1 MAQTIPTP
9 GSDAVVASQPL
20 PAGEFPGLVDALG
33 LTEQTTKLSEGFSG
47 LSSLKLSEPMTDS
60 EKALENPFLKLPKAN
75 PKDFVDTVRK
85 DWEIGQ
91 EGVNIDMATDDFATQ
106 VLTSG
111 QPGDYSQLQDRRKAL
126 AKSQYFNQADNLVSR
141 AVHGT
146 VQMLP
151 PMAQGQLSGIEKG
164 VERGMQMGLI
174 GSSGFVAGPEVGAPM
189 VTAFTGVG
197 VAGGNLEGSFN
208 YWTKQG
214 RGASFAELVDAGV
227 NQVTAA
233 NIAQFVGP
241 AYAAIEYAQVGKLVD
256 IVGGK
261 ELKNGLLRGA
271 MQQLAKIVPAGAKV
285 AAEKVAQVSARPLV
299 RGAVDVAG
307 DIVLQAGE
315 EAAQGV
321 VSQAGTEYGR
331 SQQQLIA
338 KGARDGAMEVLA
350 NLDLPEASK
359 QVLSRGFD
367 EFASSIGPMAVLTGG
382 AKGTNFLRK
391 ASWDGFVSLAKGDIQ
406 KAADQREAIA
416 KSGAPQTAQALAE
429 TLETEPSSVKPT
441 AATVTP
447 TAPVVAP
454 IDEPAL
460 DAELEAAGQAPAEVT
475 QPEAPKPT
483 VGLPGDEL
491 GARIFSNI
499 RARKPI
505 AKTDLDQVGGFSL
518 SSDWKLNEETGNFEY
533 QGPVYERKEAP
544 QVPVA
549 KAEAAPIAQ
558 PEVKAPKAQAV
569 APVEAVKPEPT
580 QKGAEAV
587 APALAPELDQPT
599 QTANKWIGEV
609 DQAKT
614 TKEKASLV
622 RMFKGKVNSL
632 SKNDQKAASIFNEK
646 LLQRKQGIAPKVEA
660 PKVEAPKVEAP
671 ALPRWEEVQKN
682 KDQIKFLKSVFKK
695 ANAKLTK
702 EQQVIPK
709 VGWKRKDFYSALER
723 MYGQLTQLEFKQP
736 EQIVPPAPKVG
747 EAQKP
752 TAINEAEQR
761 RKFKLANLLKVFGNK
776 DLDGDQTL
784 FRDIAMAQAR
794 KVASQIATQFQNL
807 TDPDGEIYNGLIS
820 AIATRLK
827 KSVDQKTPVF
837 FNEAGE
843 PIAINEESV
852 KKWLMKAADRAGRD
866 TARRQAA
873 QKEINIE
880 FGGKPA
886 EGVVTQPEA
895 AKEEAKP
902 EGMQVKEV
910 APEAKEE
917 PRGIRA
923 IREAA
928 QAIREQSSPEAKL
941 VLDWVVSQLVGED
954 SALGK
959 IKTYKELAAYLSK
972 VAKRT
977 ISDKRVGLTV
987 NDVVK
992 KLADNLSEIGIKVN
1006 VEALE
1011 MALSPEGQK
1020 AKERLAAEEAK
1031 AKAARDERTAKANL
1045 SDRARNLRSGYAVKE
1060 RLVDAIASATPE
1072 NRARIQNE
1080 VVALA
1085 EEDLLADDD
1094 INNRLDNI
1102 EKGLPN
1108 EKPAVGQPISRRGRR
1123 GVKQAKEGEVLGGT
1137 GEGVEGARGTT
1148 RPVATT
1154 EGQPQPG
1161 ARGAEP
1167 VGARPSRA
1175 GQQVGGKQQTT
1186 TGNVSVDVRL
1196 SENNRSPAVK
1206 TLVQTATSN
1215 GVPVVLQD
1223 SPESGSAV
1231 GVDTNQVEG
1240 QEVPI
1245 IRVNQNKLKEVR
1257 RTLGPKAFAEWAWR
1271 AVNQEIIHFRH
1282 LKLLERLAKE
1292 EGTDYKSYLKK
1303 EAKRIV
1309 QIIKRQRGLRKRIE
1323 AIYNNGEKMDD
1334 FNLAFE
1340 FTRMLVEEKMMGGI
1354 TESSYMDIAKVLNS
1368 VDAEGRG
1375 FIFRFMEL
1383 VRDLMYGLTGR
1394 TAAETKFLRATA
1406 DAIINE
1412 QRKVMRDL
1420 YNPTEKLP
1428 VQVNFYTPKEKV
1440 IVGSAA
1446 DLKASEEE
1454 IKQDSGLNRASMPFL
1469 REYARELGIKEP
1481 MGQRKMEVRDQKTG
1495 KIREQKVS
1503 FPVWKKPDY
1512 VKAIKEKLKELGKK
1526 PKELGAAMPMRFK
1539 TEYAFR
1545 QIDRS
1550 FGSKKGIF
1558 KGLTVDNNNTLPWEN
1573 LKAKIIKGTSKAE
1586 ANWVLPSIEALVRNG
1601 RVDVDMAVEA
1611 LQALA
1616 KNKVTVKA
1624 LEEPTQQDIDRKP
1637 LEVKAVNRLRENLSQ
1652 ISHDSESQFTRPIGA
1667 MESAKRL
1674 ISLDSYDTFSK
1685 DGTIKFVFYASDKP
1699 RLEERY
1705 RFELRNM
1712 DEGKVEELKSKLA
1725 DAYASFAKALY
1736 VADSKDYTLNFGR
1749 SQVEA
1754 IDRAFY
1760 IANNLKDGDEQQKAF
1775 AQIGMYVTGGLNFSE
1790 IDQDPRASA
1799 RYKFVNPK
1807 PFAEMKD
1814 VREIL
1819 VKTPIGEVAGQKS
1832 HFEDKDVVGFG
1843 RMYTTQQGDKTVT
1856 FLFEAQTDA
1865 STSPTGELADEN
1877 HPMTVMDFT
1886 PVFEAELEDLKNA
1899 LQEIVGEKRPI
1910 YVDELGNLAYPTLDL
1925 VPSKYT
1931 IARNKEGNLYEVN
1944 GDLGFSLIEKS
1955 RTDRNLANKVRPNL
1969 KDSQTASLIEWDR
1982 VLTEA
1987 APLVSAYESLVL
1999 KNAIADAVARNHDSI
2014 AITDDETAAMTE
2026 GHSKVNDG
2034 MRAHYSARNGSL
2046 HNLAKKLTGDNG
2058 TPFNDGAS
2066 TYGLEFEEANKI
2078 DDNML
2083 RITRIAQLYRYP
2095 KKEVTG
2101 VAYSLDKVKALGE
2114 DSDIY
2119 NILGAALPTDRPY
2132 WLKEDGEV
2140 LDVEEN
2146 ALIDMNSIGSH
2157 SEAAV
2162 QFLQENDPENSF
2174 LMEWSLLDPLQKK
2187 DRQQLPVQEMF
2198 NRGWL
2203 RVIGDGFNLFFEGT
2217 PNKTQLDKLFEAAI
2231 EDEVKLIQD
2240 LTGLSGKP
2248 KSKLLYEPPLEDE
2261 LNAAM
2266 PRRGFSSSEPR
2277 FSQSWKAL
2285 PDSVAGL
2292 TEVYKMK
2299 RGTNDVRLYRD
2310 DAGNTFVI
2318 KRGQSREQFENELA
2332 ADNVYRILNYPVPPS
2347 RLITDEN
2354 GETAKI
2360 ANYIAGPI
2368 LADFQE
2374 NMAEADPEAVKTVF
2388 EELGDGLLIDAF
2400 LFNYDVLGEG
2410 LDNIVVAHEEVTEED
2425 GLAFPEPLIKYTPY
2439 RIDNGGTL
2447 DTRAMGLK
2455 RDEPF
2460 FYDSFSRLAEKYP
2473 QFNLTAT
2480 DLVAQLSD
2488 IVLNSDAI
2496 LNAIPARLR
2505 PMMAQRIQWMADQL
2519 SAVDTIPSAIGYS
2532 DEEVTAHFAK
2542 LAKEMDS
2549 IKVVRNAQGELI
2561 NEKTGV
2567 PSRIYL
2573 IDSNGKTTGFI
2584 PKSEFR
2590 YKLERTKAFKMW
2602 FGDWENAPEGAGT
2615 SKILDE
2621 AGEPMMMYH
2630 GTNWTTRES
2639 MYMFKDDIDKETQGL
2654 NLYRRRFSQ
2663 GNLFRGTW
2671 TSSSRKFSED
2681 WSNETSAGEYAQQV
2695 VIPVYVKST
2704 NPFDPRNPEH
2714 ASRLVNYLENRYSV
2728 DAGINA
2734 FIPTRDMRVAME
2746 FGFYDWSYFET
2757 TAPEFP
2763 AMGSAFEQ
2771 KDEAARRK
2779 EFFAKHPYPILEA
2792 IINLGFDGLWV
2803 REKGLGFPGSIESRP
2818 KNLVQELEIIRRSD
2832 DKSTEKQTIENLK
2845 EDVRE
2850 YNNNSTWNHLSFRSD
2865 GIKSSA
2871 NTGKF
2876 KADKR
2881 KTFKPAQEA
2890 QRFVNYVTRNRKTL
2904 WNEFQKGGKTYASYD
2919 SRENLV
2925 SYAYSDTRTLAKAG
2939 IERTEMRN
2947 GVVFFSARSV
2957 EGVRSPDRKPTDI
2970 LGAAMPRQFGVRIKD
2985 KMQADAYE
2993 KLKNLT
2999 YEPIPDSMVQEEAEA
3014 YLEKHGIRGAMDA
3027 TISKSSPLEHGSRE
3041 LLAQIIILKLNDQYK
3056 KTKDARVLEELI
3068 DYTDTFL
3075 AITSEAGRALRQLSF
3090 WSKLSPEGML
3100 MLYKKKLD
3108 ESNRETRDRFN
3119 EFFAKVKREL
3129 STLPAGALDQA
3140 LKSMEGLLGKADK
3153 AAEESRKKLATSNT
3167 MTFWENFSKQIGDS
3181 LVQKSQ
3187 EQLSI
3192 AEEELARTAGGE
3204 ATPEGELARNKVNNA
3219 KTINQAAQEM
3229 SRNIKQM
3236 FLALAREQGK
3246 NIRDPRVLT
3255 DEEFANKTDEEIAKI
3270 QQAER
3275 DSKQAK
3281 KFTDMLAR
3289 WPKALQAWKTATDAI
3304 RAQTS
3309 VNPELATMFQSF
3321 LDLTLETPFT
3331 MPQLKRFLSLRG
3343 VKLEQLIR
3351 EHYQEGKLANNAY
3364 SLAKEMVEEAG
3375 LGAWEEEIG
3384 VDVKEGDQSFEY
3396 EKREEGMAKDEPS
3409 KRAPT
3414 KSMSERLTQALALQ
3428 IEKYAEAE
3436 TAKKLNRL
3444 IGSYADKRLEPS
3456 LKRFMKRIVQY
3467 QALGLFNNAYAWNE
3481 FQKQEGLDKVKP
3493 EVVNQILDIM
3503 GKTGKLVGF
3512 RKEEAYADALSLIA
3526 YHTNTNLF
3534 NFTKSWWYLSIL
3546 SGFTTQVANVAGNA
3560 YNTMLL
3566 TIPTIG
3572 KHLIAGTTNPARS
3585 KAIVKQMFR
3594 AMSLSLQDFGY
3605 LLTTGRVG
3613 TRKSDNP
3620 FFSQASTDYF
3630 EVIAK
3635 NTPYRAAKISATTA
3649 AMVRRVMT
3657 AVDMMFY
3664 NFNKEVYLFE
3674 AAYNTAKES
3683 GLSGA
3688 EATAKALDMTF
3699 RSSPA
3704 LQSARELAEKEGYVI
3719 DAEGTVERTKQKIEQ
3734 SIRVQEIIDERVAG
3748 NVDSSRIATAG
3759 QVYGEEL
3766 TYNEE
3771 PKGFLG
3777 ALHRSISS
3785 LTVKYGLVSV
3795 PIPFTKIV
3803 ANVWNQGLDAFGLGI
3818 FRSGKLAHGKLAKA
3832 FPFLKVLERL
3842 EMKGLKGSADEVQA
3856 QKDMMFARGFNAFI
3870 AVGIITLLDK
3880 VLCGQYETYGFE
3892 LCINGPGPKEPAQK
3906 ELLKNRLK
3914 WKPNSL
3920 FLRAPG
3926 MNGVYLSYMLSPIAI
3941 PLAGFGLLKDNEIYN
3956 YYAKK
3961 SPKDAS
3967 LALAHRLLT
3976 VPMEMNFLSGLGDL
3990 FEILSPS
3997 NPETALAKAK
4007 SFLSRMGSAMVVPN
4021 FFRDVDQLLGSTFIP
4036 SQISEKIRFGGAR
4049 TAREGI
4055 VQAAFIANT
4064 PVIRQMYGT
4073 AELDILGQPV
4083 EMTSRVASA
4092 ASKDSLVDVLI
4103 QKNALPTAPKKDKL
4117 LGLVPMSDEQYAR
4130 YREERA
4136 KQLGADLNTPE
4147 MIDAL
4152 SKMEPGLAQLYVQRY
4167 TQKASQLAKAKILRE
4182 DSEILK
4188 EAREAKGKQF
4198 R

>member
-1 MAQTIPTP
+1 
-9 GSDAVVASQPL
+9 
-20 PAGEFPGLVDALG
+20 
-33 LTEQTTKLSEGFSG
+33 
-47 LSSLKLSEPMTDS
+47 
-60 EKALENPFLKLPKAN
+60 
-75 PKDFVDTVRK
+75 
-85 DWEIGQ
+85 
-91 EGVNIDMATDDFATQ
+91 
-106 VLTSG
+106 
-111 QPGDYSQLQDRRKAL
+111 
-126 AKSQYFNQADNLVSR
+126 
-141 AVHGT
+141 
-146 VQMLP
+146 
-151 PMAQGQLSGIEKG
+151 
-164 VERGMQMGLI
+164 
-174 GSSGFVAGPEVGAPM
+174 
-189 VTAFTGVG
+189 
-197 VAGGNLEGSFN
+197 
-208 YWTKQG
+208 
-214 RGASFAELVDAGV
+214 
-227 NQVTAA
+227 
-233 NIAQFVGP
+233 
-241 AYAAIEYAQVGKLVD
+241 
-256 IVGGK
+256 
-261 ELKNGLLRGA
+261 
-271 MQQLAKIVPAGAKV
+271 
-285 AAEKVAQVSARPLV
+285 
-299 RGAVDVAG
+299 
-307 DIVLQAGE
+307 
-315 EAAQGV
+315 
-321 VSQAGTEYGR
+321 
-331 SQQQLIA
+331 
-338 KGARDGAMEVLA
+338 
-350 NLDLPEASK
+350 
-359 QVLSRGFD
+359 
-367 EFASSIGPMAVLTGG
+367 
-382 AKGTNFLRK
+382 
-391 ASWDGFVSLAKGDIQ
+391 
-406 KAADQREAIA
+406 
-416 KSGAPQTAQALAE
+416 
-429 TLETEPSSVKPT
+429 
-441 AATVTP
+441 
-447 TAPVVAP
+447 
-454 IDEPAL
+454 
-460 DAELEAAGQAPAEVT
+460 
-475 QPEAPKPT
+475 
-483 VGLPGDEL
+483 
-491 GARIFSNI
+491 
-499 RARKPI
+499 
-505 AKTDLDQVGGFSL
+505 
-518 SSDWKLNEETGNFEY
+518 
-533 QGPVYERKEAP
+533 
-544 QVPVA
+544 
-549 KAEAAPIAQ
+549 
-558 PEVKAPKAQAV
+558 
-569 APVEAVKPEPT
+569 
-580 QKGAEAV
+580 
-587 APALAPELDQPT
+587 
-599 QTANKWIGEV
+599 
-609 DQAKT
+609 
-614 TKEKASLV
+614 
-622 RMFKGKVNSL
+622 
-632 SKNDQKAASIFNEK
+632 
-646 LLQRKQGIAPKVEA
+646 
-660 PKVEAPKVEAP
+660 
-671 ALPRWEEVQKN
+671 
-682 KDQIKFLKSVFKK
+682 
-695 ANAKLTK
+695 
-702 EQQVIPK
+702 
-709 VGWKRKDFYSALER
+709 

-736 EQIVPPAPKVG
+736 EQVAPPAPKVG
-747 EAQKP
+747 EAPKP

-761 RKFKLANLLKVFGNK
+761 RKLKLANLLKVFGNK

-794 KVASQIATQFQNL
+794 KVASQIATQFQNI

-827 KSVDQKTPVF
+827 KSFDNKTPVF

-843 PIAINEESV
+843 PIAINDESV

-866 TARRQAA
+866 AARRQSA
-873 QKEINIE
+873 QREINIE

-910 APEAKEE
+910 APEVKEE

-959 IKTYKELAAYLSK
+959 IKTYKELATYLSK

-977 ISDKRVGLTV
+977 ISDKRVGLTI
-987 NDVVK
+987 NDVLE

-1031 AKAARDERTAKANL
+1031 AKASRDERIAKANL

-1060 RLVDAIASATPE
+1060 RLVDAVASATPE

-1080 VVALA
+1080 VISLA

-1108 EKPAVGQPISRRGRR
+1108 EKPAIGQPIPRRQRR

-1137 GEGVEGARGTT
+1137 GEGVEGARGTAG
-1148 RPVATT
+1148 PVATT

-1167 VGARPSRA
+1167 VGARPSGA
-1175 GQQVGGKQQTT
+1175 GQQVGGKQQTA

-1215 GVPVVLQD
+1215 GVPVTLQD

-1257 RTLGPKAFAEWAWR
+1257 RTLGPKAFAEWSWR
-1271 AVNQEIIHFRH
+1271 AINQEIIHFRH

-1406 DAIINE
+1406 DAIISE

-1446 DLKASEEE
+1446 DRKASEEE
-1454 IKQDSGLNRASMPFL
+1454 IKQDSGLNRASIPFL

-1481 MGQRKMEVRDQKTG
+1481 MGQRKMEVRDEKTG
-1495 KIREQKVS
+1495 KISIKKLS

-1512 VKAIKEKLKELGKK
+1512 AKAIKEKLKELGKK

-1539 TEYAFR
+1539 TEYAFQ

-1550 FGSKKGIF
+1550 FGSKRGIF

-1573 LKAKIIKGTSKAE
+1573 LKAKIIKGTGKAE
-1586 ANWVLPSIEALVRNG
+1586 ANWVLPTMEALVRNG
-1601 RVDVDMAVEA
+1601 RVNVDMAVEA
-1611 LQALA
+1611 MQALA
-1616 KNKVTVKA
+1616 KGKVRVEYLTKTRPKT
-1624 LEEPTQQDIDRKP
+1624 EERLQQVFDEIQG
-1637 LEVKAVNRLRENLSQ
+1637 NLSNLNHQ
-1652 ISHDSESQFTRPIGA
+1652 YENAFKSLFDTKNVIGQELQLEALRIVGPEAFNKLTEATKFSPLSEEGLAKASKTAKDKWLKTELGKDVFELAPTDVKRISAVFGKTKAYDLLKDRLVGAYSSFAEKLMLNPPQKLRDSKYFEDYDKVYTFAASESDKA
-1667 MESAKRL
+1667 KKRL
-1674 ISLDSYDTFSK
+1674 ILAVLGNAIKSSSLYDTR
-1685 DGTIKFVFYASDKP
+1685 GSDR
-1699 RLEERY
+1699 RLSVQY
-1705 RFELRNM
+1705 W
-1712 DEGKVEELKSKLA
+1712 
-1725 DAYASFAKALY
+1725 
-1736 VADSKDYTLNFGR
+1736 
-1749 SQVEA
+1749 Q
-1754 IDRAFY
+1754 
-1760 IANNLKDGDEQQKAF
+1760 
-1775 AQIGMYVTGGLNFSE
+1775 
-1790 IDQDPRASA
+1790 
-1799 RYKFVNPK
+1799 VNPK
-1807 PFAEMKD
+1807 PITDMRNLREVLVRVPGVTTWGGHYKEKD
-1814 VREIL
+1814 V
-1819 VKTPIGEVAGQKS
+1819 A
-1832 HFEDKDVVGFG
+1832 GFG
-1843 RMYTTQQGDKTVT
+1843 RMY
-1856 FLFEAQTDA
+1856 
-1865 STSPTGELADEN
+1865 STSQDGKKGT
-1877 HPMTVMDFT
+1877 F
-1886 PVFEAELEDLKNA
+1886 VFEVQSD
-1899 LQEIVGEKRPI
+1899 VGQRRFADNDP
-1910 YVDELGNLAYPTLDL
+1910 D
-1925 VPSKYT
+1925 
-1931 IARNKEGNLYEVN
+1931 ARIITVRATEQ
-1944 GDLGFSLIEKS
+1944 DLIEAFAKTEGIDIDVS
-1955 RTDRNLANKVRPNL
+1955 EKNYNPYDANDIVPEDYRDDEGL
-1969 KDSQTASLIEWDR
+1969 GDR
-1982 VLTEA
+1982 VLKGDLYVGGVEEPPSVIARKIGENLYNVFGIYSFDLERVNNADLGGRIEVTNRGTSQILVSERESQELA
-1987 APLVSAYESLVL
+1987 ENKPLVDAYESLVL
-1999 KNAIADAVARNHDSI
+1999 KTAIANAIDNGEDFI
-2014 AITDDETAAMTE
+2014 AITDEETAAMTE
-2026 GHSKVNDG
+2026 GHQKVKEG
-2034 MRAHYSARNGSL
+2034 MRTHYGVKKGSL
-2046 HNLAKKLTGDNG
+2046 HNLARKLTGDIG
-2058 TPFNDGAS
+2058 VPFNDGS
-2066 TYGLEFEEANKI
+2066 SLYVYEQEEADRLERPPQFN
-2078 DDNML
+2078 
-2083 RITRIAQLYRYP
+2083 RFP

-2101 VAYSLDKVKALGE
+2101 VSYSLDKVKALG
-2114 DSDIY
+2114 DASDVY

-2132 WLKEDGEV
+2132 WLKDDGEV

-2146 ALIDMNSIGSH
+2146 ALVDMNSIGSH

-2162 QFLQENDPENSF
+2162 QFLQENDPENPF
-2174 LMEWSLLDPLQKK
+2174 LMEWSLLDPLEKK

-2203 RVIGDGFNLFFEGT
+2203 RVIGDGFNLFFEGN

-2231 EDEVKLIQD
+2231 EDEVKLIHD
-2240 LTGLSGKP
+2240 KTGLSGRP
-2248 KSKLLYEPPLEDE
+2248 KSNLLYEPPLEDE

-2277 FSQSWKAL
+2277 FSKSWKAL
-2285 PDSVAGL
+2285 PDSVTGL

-2310 DAGNTFVI
+2310 EMGDTFVV
-2318 KRGQSREQFENELA
+2318 KRGQSQEQFENEVA

-2360 ANYIAGPI
+2360 ANYVAGPI

-2374 NMAEADPEAVKTVF
+2374 NMEEADPDAVKTVF

-2410 LDNIVVAHEEVTEED
+2410 LDNIVVAHEEITEED
-2425 GLAFPEPLIKYTPY
+2425 GLAFPEPLIKYTAY

-2460 FYDSFSRLAEKYP
+2460 FYDSFSRLADKYP

-2561 NEKTGV
+2561 NEKTGE

-2573 IDSNGKTTGFI
+2573 IDTNGKTIGFI

-2602 FGDWENAPEGAGT
+2602 FGDWENAPEALGT

-2630 GTNWTTRES
+2630 GTNWTTKES

-2671 TSSSRKFSED
+2671 TSTSRKFSED
-2681 WSNETSAGEYAQQV
+2681 WANETSAGEYAQQV

-2714 ASRLVNYLENRYSV
+2714 ASRLINYLENRYSV
-2728 DAGINA
+2728 DAGVNA

-2746 FGFYDWSYFET
+2746 FGFYDWSYFENP
-2757 TAPEFP
+2757 APEYP

-2771 KDEAARRK
+2771 KDEEARRK

-2792 IINLGFDGLWV
+2792 IINLGFDGMWV
-2803 REKGLGFPGSIESRP
+2803 KEKGLGFPGSIESRP

-2832 DKSTEKQTIENLK
+2832 DKSTEQRTIENLK
-2845 EDVRE
+2845 QDITE

-2876 KADKR
+2876 KANKR

-2890 QRFVNYVTRNRKTL
+2890 QRYVNYVTRNGKTL

-2925 SYAYSDTRTLAKAG
+2925 SYAYSDPRTLARAN

-2985 KMQADAYE
+2985 KMQADAYDR
-2993 KLKNLT
+2993 LKNLT

-3041 LLAQIIILKLNDQYK
+3041 LLAQMIILKLNEQYR

-3075 AITSEAGRALRQLSF
+3075 SITSEAGRALRQLSF
-3090 WSKLSPEGML
+3090 WDKLSPEGML

-3108 ESNRETRDRFN
+3108 EVNRETRDRFN

-3181 LVQKSQ
+3181 LVQKSR
-3187 EQLSI
+3187 EQLDI

-3236 FLALAREQGK
+3236 FLALAKEQGK
-3246 NIRDPRVLT
+3246 NIRDPRVIT

-3275 DSKQAK
+3275 DSKQAQ
-3281 KFTDMLAR
+3281 KFNDMLAR
-3289 WPKALQAWKTATDAI
+3289 WPKALQAWQTATAAI

-3343 VKLEQLIR
+3343 VKLEDLIR
-3351 EHYQEGKLANNAY
+3351 EHYQEGKLAQNAY
-3364 SLAKEMVEEAG
+3364 DAAREMVEKAG

-3384 VDVKEGDQSFEY
+3384 VDVKEGDKFFEY
-3396 EKREEGMAKDEPS
+3396 EKREEGMAKEEPS

-3414 KSMSERLTQALALQ
+3414 KSMSERLTQALASQ

-3436 TAKKLNRL
+3436 TEKKLNRL
-3444 IGSYADKRLEPS
+3444 IDSYADKRLEPS
-3456 LKRFMKRIVQY
+3456 LKRFMKRMVQY
-3467 QALGLFNNAYAWNE
+3467 QALGLFSNSYAWNE

-3503 GKTGKLVGF
+3503 GKAQKLTGF
-3512 RKEEAYADALSLIA
+3512 RKEEAYADALSLIS
-3526 YHTNTNLF
+3526 YHTNTGVW

-3546 SGFTTQVANVAGNA
+3546 SGFTTQIANIAGNA

-3572 KHLIAGTTNPARS
+3572 KHLVAGTVNPERS
-3585 KAIVKQMFR
+3585 RAIVKQMFR

-3635 NTPYRAAKISATTA
+3635 NTPYRAARISATTA
-3649 AMVRRVMT
+3649 AMVRRVMS

-3664 NFNKEVYLFE
+3664 NFNKEVYLFDS
-3674 AAYNTAKES
+3674 AYNAAKKS
-3683 GLSGA
+3683 GLKGS
-3688 EATAKALDMTF
+3688 EATAKALEVTF
-3699 RSSPA
+3699 RSSQA
-3704 LQSARELAEKEGYVI
+3704 LQNALNLAIGEGYVV
-3719 DAEGTVERTKQKIEQ
+3719 EGEPLGFFKALTKIESPKAKLERAKQKIEQ
-3734 SIRVQEIIDERVAG
+3734 SIRIQEIIDANVTGSAESSRVAIG
-3748 NVDSSRIATAG
+3748 A

-3777 ALHRSISS
+3777 AVHRSISALS
-3785 LTVKYGLVSV
+3785 VKYGLVSV

-3803 ANVWNQGLDAFGLGI
+3803 ANVWNQGLDAAGLGI

-3832 FPFLKVLERL
+3832 FPFLKVLERF

-3856 QKDMMFARGFNAFI
+3856 QKDMMFARSFNAFV
-3870 AVGIITLLDK
+3870 ALGIITLLDR

-3906 ELLKNRLK
+3906 ELLKNRLS

-3920 FLRAPG
+3920 FLRLPG
-3926 MNGVYLSYMLSPIAI
+3926 IGGFYLSYMLSPLAI
-3941 PLAGFGLLKDNEIYN
+3941 PLAGAGLIKDNEIYN

-3967 LALAHRLLT
+3967 LAMAHRLLT
-3976 VPMEMNFLSGLGDL
+3976 VPMEMNFLSGLGDM

-4007 SFLSRMGSAMVVPN
+4007 SFLSRMGSSMLVPN
-4021 FFRDVDQLLGSTFIP
+4021 FFRDVDQLIVSSLPGVLNP
-4036 SQISEKIRFGGAR
+4036 R
-4049 TAREGI
+4049 TAREDI
-4055 VQAAFIANT
+4055 IQAAFISNT
-4064 PVIRQMYGT
+4064 PIIRQMYGS
-4073 AELDILGQPV
+4073 AELDILGQPI
-4083 EMTSRVASA
+4083 EMTSRVVSIAG
-4092 ASKDSLVDVLI
+4092 KDTLVDVLI

-4117 LGLVPMSDEQYAR
+4117 LGLVPMDDTQYAQ
-4130 YREERA
+4130 YREYRA
-4136 KQLGADLNTPE
+4136 KQLGEDLNTPE
-4147 MIDAL
+4147 MIETL
-4152 SKMEPGLAQLYVQRY
+4152 SRMEPEMAQMYVQKY
-4167 TQKASQLAKAKILRE
+4167 TQKASQLAKAKILRG
-4182 DSEILK
+4182 SPEILK
-4188 EAREAKGKQF
+4188 EARETKAKQIK
-4198 R
+4198 

>member
-9 GSDAVVASQPL
+9 GSDAVIASQPS
-20 PAGEFPGLVDALG
+20 PAGEFPGLAEALG
-33 LTEQTTKLSEGFSG
+33 LTQEVAKAEASFPDLQ
-47 LSSLKLSEPMTDS
+47 SLNLSEPMTDA

-75 PKDFVDTVRK
+75 QKDFVDTARQ
-85 DWEIGQ
+85 DWMLGQ

-106 VLTSG
+106 VLSSG
-111 QPGDYSQLQDRRKAL
+111 QPGDYAQLQARRREL
-126 AKSQYFNQADNLVSR
+126 AKSQYFNQGDNLASR

-146 VQMLP
+146 IQMLP
-151 PMAQGQLSGIEKG
+151 PMVQGQMAGIEKG
-164 VERGMQMGLI
+164 LERGMQMGLI

-241 AYAAIEYAQVGKLVD
+241 AYAAIEYAQVGKLLD
-256 IVGGK
+256 IAGGNQ
-261 ELKNGLLRGA
+261 LKRGLLRGA
-271 MQQLAKIVPAGAKV
+271 MQQLAKFVPAGAKV
-285 AAEKVAQVSARPLV
+285 AAEKAAQVSARPLV

-307 DIVLQAGE
+307 DILVQAGE
-315 EAAQGV
+315 EAAQGA

-338 KGARDGAMEVLA
+338 QGARDGAMEVLA

-391 ASWDGFVSLAKGDIQ
+391 ASWDGFVSLANGDIQ
-406 KAADQREAIA
+406 KAADQRDAVA
-416 KSGAPQTAQALAE
+416 KAGAPQTAQALAE

-460 DAELEAAGQAPAEVT
+460 DAELEAAGQAPVEVE
-475 QPEAPKPT
+475 QPEAPQPT

-505 AKTDLDQVGGFSL
+505 AKVDLDQVGGFSL

-544 QVPVA
+544 KVSVA

-558 PEVKAPKAQAV
+558 PEVKAPEAQAV
-569 APVEAVKPEPT
+569 APIEAPKPQPA

-587 APALAPELDQPT
+587 APTLEQ
-599 QTANKWIGEV
+599 
-609 DQAKT
+609 
-614 TKEKASLV
+614 
-622 RMFKGKVNSL
+622 
-632 SKNDQKAASIFNEK
+632 
-646 LLQRKQGIAPKVEA
+646 
-660 PKVEAPKVEAP
+660 PKVEAP

-702 EQQVIPK
+702 EQQVTPK

-736 EQIVPPAPKVG
+736 EQVAPPAPKVG
-747 EAQKP
+747 EAPKP
-752 TAINEAEQR
+752 TAVNEAEQR
-761 RKFKLANLLKVFGNK
+761 RKLKLANLLKVFGNK

-827 KSVDQKTPVF
+827 KSFDNKTPVF

-843 PIAINEESV
+843 PIAINDESV

-866 TARRQAA
+866 TARRQSA
-873 QKEINIE
+873 QREINIE

-910 APEAKEE
+910 APEVKEE

-959 IKTYKELAAYLSK
+959 IKTYKELATYLSK

-1031 AKAARDERTAKANL
+1031 AKASRDERVAKANL

-1060 RLVDAIASATPE
+1060 RLVDAVASATPE

-1080 VVALA
+1080 VISLA

-1108 EKPAVGQPISRRGRR
+1108 EKPAIGQPVSRRGRR

-1137 GEGVEGARGTT
+1137 GEGVEGARGITS
-1148 RPVATT
+1148 PVATT

-1167 VGARPSRA
+1167 VGARPSGA
-1175 GQQVGGKQQTT
+1175 GQQVGGKQQTA

-1215 GVPVVLQD
+1215 GVPVTLQD

-1231 GVDTNQVEG
+1231 SVDTNQVEG
-1240 QEVPI
+1240 QEVPT

-1257 RTLGPKAFAEWAWR
+1257 RTLGPKAFAEWSWR
-1271 AVNQEIIHFRH
+1271 AINQEIIHFRH
-1282 LKLLERLAKE
+1282 LKLLDRLAKE
-1292 EGTDYKSYLKK
+1292 EGTDYKSYLEK

-1406 DAIINE
+1406 DAIISE

-1446 DLKASEEE
+1446 DRKASEEE

-1481 MGQRKMEVRDQKTG
+1481 MGQRKMEVRDEKTG

-1512 VKAIKEKLKELGKK
+1512 VRAIKEKLKELGKK
-1526 PKELGAAMPMRFK
+1526 
-1539 TEYAFR
+1539 
-1545 QIDRS
+1545 
-1550 FGSKKGIF
+1550 SK
-1558 KGLTVDNNNTLPWEN
+1558 
-1573 LKAKIIKGTSKAE
+1573 
-1586 ANWVLPSIEALVRNG
+1586 
-1601 RVDVDMAVEA
+1601 
-1611 LQALA
+1611 
-1616 KNKVTVKA
+1616 
-1624 LEEPTQQDIDRKP
+1624 EPT
-1637 LEVKAVNRLRENLSQ
+1637 E
-1652 ISHDSESQFTRPIGA
+1652 
-1667 MESAKRL
+1667 
-1674 ISLDSYDTFSK
+1674 
-1685 DGTIKFVFYASDKP
+1685 
-1699 RLEERY
+1699 
-1705 RFELRNM
+1705 
-1712 DEGKVEELKSKLA
+1712 
-1725 DAYASFAKALY
+1725 
-1736 VADSKDYTLNFGR
+1736 
-1749 SQVEA
+1749 
-1754 IDRAFY
+1754 
-1760 IANNLKDGDEQQKAF
+1760 
-1775 AQIGMYVTGGLNFSE
+1775 
-1790 IDQDPRASA
+1790 
-1799 RYKFVNPK
+1799 
-1807 PFAEMKD
+1807 
-1814 VREIL
+1814 
-1819 VKTPIGEVAGQKS
+1819 
-1832 HFEDKDVVGFG
+1832 
-1843 RMYTTQQGDKTVT
+1843 
-1856 FLFEAQTDA
+1856 
-1865 STSPTGELADEN
+1865 
-1877 HPMTVMDFT
+1877 
-1886 PVFEAELEDLKNA
+1886 
-1899 LQEIVGEKRPI
+1899 
-1910 YVDELGNLAYPTLDL
+1910 
-1925 VPSKYT
+1925 
-1931 IARNKEGNLYEVN
+1931 
-1944 GDLGFSLIEKS
+1944 
-1955 RTDRNLANKVRPNL
+1955 
-1969 KDSQTASLIEWDR
+1969 
-1982 VLTEA
+1982 
-1987 APLVSAYESLVL
+1987 
-1999 KNAIADAVARNHDSI
+1999 
-2014 AITDDETAAMTE
+2014 
-2026 GHSKVNDG
+2026 
-2034 MRAHYSARNGSL
+2034 
-2046 HNLAKKLTGDNG
+2046 
-2058 TPFNDGAS
+2058 
-2066 TYGLEFEEANKI
+2066 
-2078 DDNML
+2078 
-2083 RITRIAQLYRYP
+2083 
-2095 KKEVTG
+2095 
-2101 VAYSLDKVKALGE
+2101 
-2114 DSDIY
+2114 
-2119 NILGAALPTDRPY
+2119 LGAALPTDRPY
-2132 WLKEDGEV
+2132 WLKDDGEV

-2146 ALIDMNSIGSH
+2146 ALVDMNSIGSH

-2162 QFLQENDPENSF
+2162 QFLQENDPENPF
-2174 LMEWSLLDPLQKK
+2174 LLEWSLLDPLQKK

-2217 PNKTQLDKLFEAAI
+2217 PNKPQLDKLFEAAI
-2231 EDEVKLIQD
+2231 EDEVKLIHD
-2240 LTGLSGKP
+2240 KTGLSGRP

-2277 FSQSWKAL
+2277 FSKSWKAL
-2285 PDSVAGL
+2285 PDSVTGL

-2310 DAGNTFVI
+2310 EMGDTFVI

-2360 ANYIAGPI
+2360 ANYVEGPI
-2368 LADFQE
+2368 LADFQD
-2374 NMAEADPEAVKTVF
+2374 NMAEADPDAVNTVF

-2425 GLAFPEPLIKYTPY
+2425 GLAFPEPLIKYTAY

-2532 DEEVTAHFAK
+2532 DEDVTAHFAK

-2561 NEKTGV
+2561 NEKTGE

-2573 IDSNGKTTGFI
+2573 IDTNGKTTGFI

-2602 FGDWENAPEGAGT
+2602 FGDWENAPEASGT

-2630 GTNWTTRES
+2630 GTNWTTKES

-2671 TSSSRKFSED
+2671 TSSSQKFSED
-2681 WSNETSAGEYAQQV
+2681 WANETSAGEYAQQV

-2746 FGFYDWSYFET
+2746 FGFYDWSYFEN

-2771 KDEAARRK
+2771 KDEEARRK

-2792 IINLGFDGLWV
+2792 IINLGFDGMWV
-2803 REKGLGFPGSIESRP
+2803 KEKGLGFPGSIESRP

-2832 DKSTEKQTIENLK
+2832 DKSVEKQTIENLK
-2845 EDVRE
+2845 QDITE

-2925 SYAYSDTRTLAKAG
+2925 SYAYSDPRTLARAN
-2939 IERTEMRN
+2939 IERTEMKN

-2985 KMQADAYE
+2985 KMQADAYD

-3041 LLAQIIILKLNDQYK
+3041 LLAQMIILKLNEQYK

-3140 LKSMEGLLGKADK
+3140 LKSMEGLIGKADK

-3187 EQLSI
+3187 EQLNI

-3236 FLALAREQGK
+3236 FLALAKEQGK

-3289 WPKALQAWKTATDAI
+3289 WPKALQAWQTATDAI

-3343 VKLEQLIR
+3343 VKLEDLIR

-3375 LGAWEEEIG
+3375 LGAWEEETG
-3384 VDVKEGDQSFEY
+3384 SEVTTPLEPVAEG
-3396 EKREEGMAKDEPS
+3396 EEPKPLTTKLPS
-3409 KRAPT
+3409 L
-3414 KSMSERLTQALALQ
+3414 SERLTQALALQ

-3436 TAKKLNRL
+3436 SAKKLNRL
-3444 IGSYADKRLEPS
+3444 IDSYADKRLEPS
-3456 LKRFMKRIVQY
+3456 LKRFMKRMVQY

-3503 GKTGKLVGF
+3503 GKAEKLVGF
-3512 RKEEAYADALSLIA
+3512 RKEEAYADALSLIS
-3526 YHTNTNLF
+3526 YHTNTGF
-3534 NFTKSWWYLSIL
+3534 WNFTKSWWYLSIL
-3546 SGFTTQVANVAGNA
+3546 SGFTTQVANIAGNA

-3566 TIPTIG
+3566 TVPTIG
-3572 KHLIAGTTNPARS
+3572 KHLIAGTIDPARS
-3585 KAIVKQMFR
+3585 KAIFKQMTR
-3594 AMSLSLQDFGY
+3594 AMSLSLQDLGY

-3635 NTPYRAAKISATTA
+3635 NTPYRAARISSTAA
-3649 AMVRRVMT
+3649 AMVRRVMSG
-3657 AVDMMFY
+3657 VDMMFY
-3664 NFNKEVYLFE
+3664 NFNKEVYLFDS
-3674 AAYNTAKES
+3674 AYNDAKKS
-3683 GLSGA
+3683 GLTGS
-3688 EATAKALDMTF
+3688 EAIAKALDLTF
-3699 RSSPA
+3699 RSSEA
-3704 LQSARELAEKEGYVI
+3704 LQSAQALAEKEGYVI
-3719 DAEGTVERTKQKIEQ
+3719 EAEGLVERTKQKIEQ
-3734 SIRVQEIIDERVAG
+3734 SIRIQEIIDANVTGSEESSRVAIG
-3748 NVDSSRIATAG
+3748 A

-3777 ALHRSISS
+3777 ALHRSISALS
-3785 LTVKYGLVSV
+3785 VKYGLVSV

-3803 ANVWNQGLDAFGLGI
+3803 ANVWNQGLDATGLGI

-3856 QKDMMFARGFNAFI
+3856 QKDMMFARGFNALA
-3870 AVGIITLLDK
+3870 AVGIITLLDR

-3892 LCINGPGPKEPAQK
+3892 LCVNGPGPKEPAQK
-3906 ELLKNRLK
+3906 ELLKNRLG

-3920 FLRAPG
+3920 FIRTPG
-3926 MNGVYLSYMLSPIAI
+3926 IDGIYLSYMLSPLAI
-3941 PLAGFGLLKDNEIYN
+3941 PLAGVGLLKDNEIYN

-3967 LALAHRLLT
+3967 LAMAHRLLT
-3976 VPMEMNFLSGLGDL
+3976 VPMEMNFLSGLGDM

-3997 NPETALAKAK
+3997 NPEAALAKAK

-4021 FFRDVDQLLGSTFIP
+4021 FFRDVDQLIVSSLPGVLNP
-4036 SQISEKIRFGGAR
+4036 R
-4049 TAREGI
+4049 TAREDI
-4055 VQAAFIANT
+4055 IQAAFISNT
-4064 PVIRQMYGT
+4064 PIIRQMYGS
-4073 AELDILGQPV
+4073 AELDILGQPI
-4083 EMTSRVASA
+4083 EMTSRVASIA
-4092 ASKDSLVDVLI
+4092 GKDALVDVLI

-4117 LGLVPMSDEQYAR
+4117 LGLVPMDDTQYAE
-4130 YREERA
+4130 YREYRA
-4136 KQLGADLNTPE
+4136 KQLGEDLNTPE
-4147 MIDAL
+4147 MIETL
-4152 SKMEPGLAQLYVQRY
+4152 SRMEPGIAQMYVQRY
-4167 TQKASQLAKAKILRE
+4167 TQKASQLAKAKILRGNP
-4182 DSEILK
+4182 EILK
-4188 EAREAKGKQF
+4188 EARETKAKQI

>member
-261 ELKNGLLRGA
+261 ELKGGLLRGA

-299 RGAVDVAG
+299 KGAVDVAG
-307 DIVLQAGE
+307 DILVQAGE
-315 EAAQGV
+315 EAAQGA

-338 KGARDGAMEVLA
+338 QGARDGAMEVLA

-460 DAELEAAGQAPAEVT
+460 DAELEAAGQAPVEVAE
-475 QPEAPKPT
+475 PEAPKPT

-518 SSDWKLNEETGNFEY
+518 SADWKLNEETGNYEY

-549 KAEAAPIAQ
+549 KAEVEPITK
-558 PEVKAPKAQAV
+558 PETKAPEAKAV
-569 APVEAVKPEPT
+569 APVEAVKPEPA

-587 APALAPELDQPT
+587 APTLEQP
-599 QTANKWIGEV
+599 KI
-609 DQAKT
+609 
-614 TKEKASLV
+614 
-622 RMFKGKVNSL
+622 
-632 SKNDQKAASIFNEK
+632 
-646 LLQRKQGIAPKVEA
+646 EA

-671 ALPRWEEVQKN
+671 VLPRWEEVQKN

-702 EQQVIPK
+702 EQQVTPK

-747 EAQKP
+747 QAPKP

-761 RKFKLANLLKVFGNK
+761 RKLKLANLLKVFGNK

-843 PIAINEESV
+843 PIAINDESV

-873 QKEINIE
+873 QREINIE

-910 APEAKEE
+910 APEEKEE

-959 IKTYKELAAYLSK
+959 IKTYKDLAAYLSK

-1031 AKAARDERTAKANL
+1031 AKASRDERTAKANL

-1060 RLVDAIASATPE
+1060 RLVDAVASATPE

-1108 EKPAVGQPISRRGRR
+1108 EKPAIGQPVSRRGRR

-1148 RPVATT
+1148 SPVATT

-1167 VGARPSRA
+1167 VGARPSGA
-1175 GQQVGGKQQTT
+1175 GQQVGGKQQTA

-1215 GVPVVLQD
+1215 GVPVTLQD

-1257 RTLGPKAFAEWAWR
+1257 RTLGPKAFAEWSWR
-1271 AVNQEIIHFRH
+1271 AINQEIIHFRH

-1406 DAIINE
+1406 DAIISE

-1446 DLKASEEE
+1446 DRKASEEE

-1550 FGSKKGIF
+1550 FGSKRGIF
-1558 KGLTVDNNNTLPWEN
+1558 KGLTVDSNNTLPWEN

-1586 ANWVLPSIEALVRNG
+1586 ANWVLPSMEALVRNG

-1616 KNKVTVKA
+1616 KNKVTVKE
-1624 LEEPTQQDIDRKP
+1624 LEEPSQEDTANQPEDIRAALKFSRALDEIRHDAETQFRLP
-1637 LEVKAVNRLRENLSQ
+1637 SKALAN
-1652 ISHDSESQFTRPIGA
+1652 
-1667 MESAKRL
+1667 AKRL
-1674 ISLDSYDTFSK
+1674 ISLDGYDIFSQDNIVK
-1685 DGTIKFVFYASDKP
+1685 GPFYEFKLKA
-1699 RLEERY
+1699 EI
-1705 RFELRNM
+1705 
-1712 DEGKVEELKSKLA
+1712 EELSKTEMENLDTQKVQEVKGKLA
-1725 DAYASFAKALY
+1725 DAYASFAKDLY
-1736 VADSKDYTLNFGR
+1736 VADSRDYTSQFGR

-1754 IDRAFY
+1754 INRAYY
-1760 IANNLKDGDEQQKAF
+1760 ITNNLKDGDEQQKAF
-1775 AQIGMYVTGGLNFSE
+1775 AKIGLYISGGIDLSE
-1790 IDQDPRASA
+1790 IEEDPRASA
-1799 RYKFVNPK
+1799 RYSMANPK
-1807 PFAEMKD
+1807 PVREMREL
-1814 VREIL
+1814 REIL

-1843 RMYTTQQGDKTVT
+1843 RMYTTQQGEKTIT

-1865 STSPTGELADEN
+1865 STSPRGELADEN

-1944 GDLGFSLIEKS
+1944 GDLGFSLLEKS
-1955 RTDRNLANKVRPNL
+1955 RTDRNLADKVRPNL
-1969 KDSQTASLIEWDR
+1969 KDSQTASLVEWDR
-1982 VLTEA
+1982 MLTEA

-2034 MRAHYSARNGSL
+2034 MRAHYGARNGSL
-2046 HNLAKKLTGDNG
+2046 HNLARKLTGDDG
-2058 TPFNDGAS
+2058 TPFNDGRS
-2066 TYGLEFEEANKI
+2066 TYAYEEERNDLAESP
-2078 DDNML
+2078 L
-2083 RITRIAQLYRYP
+2083 TPYRY
-2095 KKEVTG
+2095 KKAEVTG
-2101 VAYSLDKVKALGE
+2101 VSYSLDKVKALGE
-2114 DSDIY
+2114 ESDIY

-2132 WLKEDGEV
+2132 WLKDDGEV

-2162 QFLQENDPENSF
+2162 QFLQENDPENPF

-2198 NRGWL
+2198 NKGWL

-2231 EDEVKLIQD
+2231 EDEVKLIHD
-2240 LTGLSGKP
+2240 KTGLSGRP

-2266 PRRGFSSSEPR
+2266 PRRGFASSEPR

-2310 DAGNTFVI
+2310 EMGDTFVI
-2318 KRGQSREQFENELA
+2318 KRGQSQEQFENEVA

-2425 GLAFPEPLIKYTPY
+2425 GLAFPEPLIKYTAY

-2460 FYDSFSRLAEKYP
+2460 FYDSFSRLADKYP

-2573 IDSNGKTTGFI
+2573 IDTNGKTTGFI

-2714 ASRLVNYLENRYSV
+2714 ASRLLNYLENGYSV

-2771 KDEAARRK
+2771 KDEVARRK

-2792 IINLGFDGLWV
+2792 IINLGFDGLWA

-2818 KNLVQELEIIRRSD
+2818 KNFVQELEIIRRSD
-2832 DKSTEKQTIENLK
+2832 DKSTEKRTIENLK

-2925 SYAYSDTRTLAKAG
+2925 SYAYSDPRTLARAG
-2939 IERTEMRN
+2939 IEKTEMRN

-3129 STLPAGALDQA
+3129 STLPAEALDKA
-3140 LKSMEGLLGKADK
+3140 LKSMEGLISKADK

-3187 EQLSI
+3187 EQLNI

-3275 DSKQAK
+3275 DSKQAQ

-3289 WPKALQAWKTATDAI
+3289 WPKALQAWQTATDAI

-3343 VKLEQLIR
+3343 VKLEDLIR

-3384 VDVKEGDQSFEY
+3384 SEVTTPLEPVAEG
-3396 EKREEGMAKDEPS
+3396 EEPKPLTKKLPS
-3409 KRAPT
+3409 L
-3414 KSMSERLTQALALQ
+3414 SERLTQALALQ
-3428 IEKYAEAE
+3428 IEKYAETE
-3436 TAKKLNRL
+3436 SAKKLNRL
-3444 IGSYADKRLEPS
+3444 IDSYADKRLEPS
-3456 LKRFMKRIVQY
+3456 LKRFMKRMVQY

-3493 EVVNQILDIM
+3493 EVVNQLLDIM
-3503 GKTGKLVGF
+3503 GKAEKLVGF
-3512 RKEEAYADALSLIA
+3512 RKEEAYADALSLIT
-3526 YHTNTNLF
+3526 YHTNTGF
-3534 NFTKSWWYLSIL
+3534 WNFTKSWWYLSIL
-3546 SGFTTQVANVAGNA
+3546 SGFTTQIANIAGNA

-3566 TIPTIG
+3566 TVPTIG
-3572 KHLIAGTTNPARS
+3572 KHLIAGTVNPAES

-3635 NTPYRAAKISATTA
+3635 NTPYRAARISATSA
-3649 AMVRRVMT
+3649 AMVRRVMS

-3664 NFNKEVYLFE
+3664 NFNKEVYLFDS
-3674 AAYNTAKES
+3674 AYNDAKKS
-3683 GLSGA
+3683 GLKGS
-3688 EATAKALDMTF
+3688 EAVAKALDMTF
-3699 RSSPA
+3699 RSSEA
-3704 LQSARELAEKEGYVI
+3704 LQSAQSLAEKEGYVI
-3719 DAEGTVERTKQKIEQ
+3719 DAEGTVERAKQKIEQ
-3734 SIRVQEIIDERVAG
+3734 SIRIQEIIDANVTGSEESSRVAIG
-3748 NVDSSRIATAG
+3748 A

-3803 ANVWNQGLDAFGLGI
+3803 ANVWNQGLDATGLGI

-3856 QKDMMFARGFNAFI
+3856 QKDMMFARGFNAL
-3870 AVGIITLLDK
+3870 ASVGIITLLDR

-3892 LCINGPGPKEPAQK
+3892 LCVNGPGPKEPAQK
-3906 ELLKNRLK
+3906 ELLKNRLG

-3920 FLRAPG
+3920 FIRTPG
-3926 MNGVYLSYMLSPIAI
+3926 IDGIYLSYMLSPLAI
-3941 PLAGFGLLKDNEIYN
+3941 PLAGVGLLKDNEIYN

-3990 FEILSPS
+3990 FEILSPN

-4021 FFRDVDQLLGSTFIP
+4021 FFRDVDQLIVSSLPGVLNP
-4036 SQISEKIRFGGAR
+4036 R
-4049 TAREGI
+4049 TAREDI
-4055 VQAAFIANT
+4055 IQAAFISNT
-4064 PVIRQMYGT
+4064 PIIRQMYGT
-4073 AELDILGQPV
+4073 AELDILGQPI
-4083 EMTSRVASA
+4083 EMTSRVASIA
-4092 ASKDSLVDVLI
+4092 GKDALVDVLI

-4117 LGLVPMSDEQYAR
+4117 LGLVPMDDTQYAE
-4130 YREERA
+4130 YREYRA
-4136 KQLGADLNTPE
+4136 KQLGEDLNTPE
-4147 MIDAL
+4147 MIETL
-4152 SKMEPGLAQLYVQRY
+4152 SRMEPGMAQLYVQRY
-4167 TQKASQLAKAKILRE
+4167 TQKASQLAKAKILKGN
-4182 DSEILK
+4182 SEILK
-4188 EAREAKGKQF
+4188 EARETKAKQI

>member
-9 GSDAVVASQPL
+9 GSDAVIASQPS
-20 PAGEFPGLVDALG
+20 PTGEFPGLAEALG
-33 LTEQTTKLSEGFSG
+33 LTQEVAKTETSFPDLQ
-47 LSSLKLSEPMTDS
+47 SLNLSEPMTEA
-60 EKALENPFLKLPKAN
+60 EKSLENPFLKLPKAN
-75 PKDFVDTVRK
+75 QKDFADTLQK
-85 DWEIGQ
+85 DWQLGQ

-106 VLTSG
+106 VLSSG
-111 QPGDYSQLQDRRKAL
+111 QPGDYAQLQARRREL
-126 AKSQYFNQADNLVSR
+126 AKSQYFNQGDNLASR
-141 AVHGT
+141 AVHGAI
-146 VQMLP
+146 QMLP

-164 VERGMQMGLI
+164 IERGIQMGAI
-174 GSSGFVAGPEVGAPM
+174 GGAGFIAGPEFGAATM
-189 VTAFTGVG
+189 TGFAEAG
-197 VAGGNLEGSFN
+197 VAAGNLEGSFN
-208 YWTKQG
+208 YWAKQG

-233 NIAQFVGP
+233 NISYLVGP
-241 AYAAIEYAQVGKLVD
+241 AYAAIEYAQVGKLLDV
-256 IVGGK
+256 VGGK
-261 ELKNGLLRGA
+261 KLKGGLLRGA
-271 MQQLAKIVPAGAKV
+271 MRQLAKVVPAGAKV

-299 RGAVDVAG
+299 RGAVNVAG
-307 DIVLQAGE
+307 DIFVESGE
-315 EAAQGV
+315 EAAQGI
-321 VSQAGTEYGR
+321 VSQAGTEYGK
-331 SQQQLIA
+331 SQQELIA

-359 QVLSRGFD
+359 KVLSRGFD
-367 EFASSIGPMAVLTGG
+367 EFASSIGPLAVLTGG
-382 AKGTNFLRK
+382 AKGIGFTGK
-391 ASWDGFVSLAKGDIQ
+391 ATWGGFTKIANGDIQ
-406 KAADQREAIA
+406 KAADQRDAIA
-416 KSGAPQTAQALAE
+416 KAGAPQTAQALAE
-429 TLETEPSSVKPT
+429 TVLTEPSSVKPT

-460 DAELEAAGQAPAEVT
+460 DAELEAAGQAPVETA

-483 VGLPGDEL
+483 IGLPSDEL

-499 RARKPI
+499 RSRKPI
-505 AKTDLDQVGGFSL
+505 AKADLDQVGGFSL
-518 SSDWKLNEETGNFEY
+518 SSDWKLNEETGNYEY

-544 QVPVA
+544 QVSAA
-549 KAEAAPIAQ
+549 KAEASTIAPT
-558 PEVKAPKAQAV
+558 ETKAPEAQAV
-569 APVEAVKPEPT
+569 APIEAPKPQPA
-580 QKGAEAV
+580 QKSAEAV
-587 APALAPELDQPT
+587 APTLTPVVEPSATTPNVQYVRNPNATRHRTDPINKDQPIKIVEIPHLEKRALAAYEKYL
-599 QTANKWIGEV
+599 NK
-609 DQAKT
+609 Q
-614 TKEKASLV
+614 
-622 RMFKGKVNSL
+622 SL
-632 SKNDQKAASIFNEK
+632 SGVDVQALTSWAEREGIQIPFTQDPGTADQTSSDPSWVLDPKTDTWSNKTGEQTNKKLIIYTPDFSKPGDKTADIGARRYDLLPKNVMPLQKGATTFGK
-646 LLQRKQGIAPKVEA
+646 LGLQAETKNVEA
-660 PKVEAPKVEAP
+660 PKTKILLTTLPK
-671 ALPRWEEVQKN
+671 WEEVQKN
-682 KDQIKFLKSVFKK
+682 KNQIKFLKSVFKK

-702 EQQVIPK
+702 EQQVTPK

-736 EQIVPPAPKVG
+736 EQVAPPAPKVG
-747 EAQKP
+747 EAPKP

-761 RKFKLANLLKVFGNK
+761 RKLKLANLLKVFGNK

-827 KSVDQKTPVF
+827 KSVEQKTPVF
-837 FNEAGE
+837 FNEAGD
-843 PIAINEESV
+843 PIPINDESV

-866 TARRQAA
+866 AARRQSA
-873 QKEINIE
+873 QREINIE

-910 APEAKEE
+910 APEVKEE

-959 IKTYKELAAYLSK
+959 IKTYKELATYLSK

-1006 VEALE
+1006 AEALE

-1020 AKERLAAEEAK
+1020 ARERLAAEEAK
-1031 AKAARDERTAKANL
+1031 AKASRDERVAKANL

-1060 RLVDAIASATPE
+1060 RLVDAVASATPE

-1080 VVALA
+1080 VISLA

-1108 EKPAVGQPISRRGRR
+1108 EKPAIGQPVSRRGRR

-1137 GEGVEGARGTT
+1137 GEGVEGARGTAGL
-1148 RPVATT
+1148 VATT

-1167 VGARPSRA
+1167 VGARPSGA
-1175 GQQVGGKQQTT
+1175 GQQVGRKQQTA

-1215 GVPVVLQD
+1215 GVPVTLQD

-1257 RTLGPKAFAEWAWR
+1257 RTLGPKAFAEWSWR
-1271 AVNQEIIHFRH
+1271 AINQEIIHFRH

-1292 EGTDYKSYLKK
+1292 EGTDYKSYLEK

-1323 AIYNNGEKMDD
+1323 AIYNNGEKMKD

-1420 YNPTEKLP
+1420 YNPTQKLP

-1446 DLKASEEE
+1446 DRKASEEE

-1469 REYARELGIKEP
+1469 REYARELGLKEP
-1481 MGQRKMEVRDQKTG
+1481 MGQRKMEVRDEKTG

-1512 VKAIKEKLKELGKK
+1512 VRAIKEKLKELGKK
-1526 PKELGAAMPMRFK
+1526 
-1539 TEYAFR
+1539 
-1545 QIDRS
+1545 
-1550 FGSKKGIF
+1550 SK
-1558 KGLTVDNNNTLPWEN
+1558 
-1573 LKAKIIKGTSKAE
+1573 
-1586 ANWVLPSIEALVRNG
+1586 
-1601 RVDVDMAVEA
+1601 
-1611 LQALA
+1611 
-1616 KNKVTVKA
+1616 
-1624 LEEPTQQDIDRKP
+1624 EPT
-1637 LEVKAVNRLRENLSQ
+1637 E
-1652 ISHDSESQFTRPIGA
+1652 
-1667 MESAKRL
+1667 
-1674 ISLDSYDTFSK
+1674 
-1685 DGTIKFVFYASDKP
+1685 
-1699 RLEERY
+1699 
-1705 RFELRNM
+1705 
-1712 DEGKVEELKSKLA
+1712 
-1725 DAYASFAKALY
+1725 
-1736 VADSKDYTLNFGR
+1736 
-1749 SQVEA
+1749 
-1754 IDRAFY
+1754 
-1760 IANNLKDGDEQQKAF
+1760 
-1775 AQIGMYVTGGLNFSE
+1775 
-1790 IDQDPRASA
+1790 
-1799 RYKFVNPK
+1799 
-1807 PFAEMKD
+1807 
-1814 VREIL
+1814 
-1819 VKTPIGEVAGQKS
+1819 
-1832 HFEDKDVVGFG
+1832 
-1843 RMYTTQQGDKTVT
+1843 
-1856 FLFEAQTDA
+1856 
-1865 STSPTGELADEN
+1865 
-1877 HPMTVMDFT
+1877 
-1886 PVFEAELEDLKNA
+1886 
-1899 LQEIVGEKRPI
+1899 
-1910 YVDELGNLAYPTLDL
+1910 
-1925 VPSKYT
+1925 
-1931 IARNKEGNLYEVN
+1931 
-1944 GDLGFSLIEKS
+1944 
-1955 RTDRNLANKVRPNL
+1955 
-1969 KDSQTASLIEWDR
+1969 
-1982 VLTEA
+1982 
-1987 APLVSAYESLVL
+1987 
-1999 KNAIADAVARNHDSI
+1999 
-2014 AITDDETAAMTE
+2014 
-2026 GHSKVNDG
+2026 
-2034 MRAHYSARNGSL
+2034 
-2046 HNLAKKLTGDNG
+2046 
-2058 TPFNDGAS
+2058 
-2066 TYGLEFEEANKI
+2066 
-2078 DDNML
+2078 
-2083 RITRIAQLYRYP
+2083 
-2095 KKEVTG
+2095 
-2101 VAYSLDKVKALGE
+2101 
-2114 DSDIY
+2114 
-2119 NILGAALPTDRPY
+2119 LGAALPTDRPY
-2132 WLKEDGEV
+2132 WLKDDGEV

-2146 ALIDMNSIGSH
+2146 ALVDMNSIGSH

-2162 QFLQENDPENSF
+2162 QFLQENDPENPF
-2174 LMEWSLLDPLQKK
+2174 LLEWSLLDPLQKK

-2231 EDEVKLIQD
+2231 EDEVKLIHD
-2240 LTGLSGKP
+2240 KTGLSGRP
-2248 KSKLLYEPPLEDE
+2248 KSNLLYEPPLEDE

-2266 PRRGFSSSEPR
+2266 PRRGFSSNETR

-2285 PDSVAGL
+2285 PESVNGL
-2292 TEVYKMK
+2292 VEVRKITS
-2299 RGTNDVRLYRD
+2299 GTHDVRLYRD
-2310 DAGNTFVI
+2310 DMGNKFIV
-2318 KRGQSREQFENELA
+2318 KRGQSQEQFENELA
-2332 ADNVYRILNYPVPPS
+2332 SDNVYRILNYPVPPS
-2347 RLITDEN
+2347 RLIKDED
-2354 GETAKI
+2354 GRVAKI
-2360 ANYIAGPI
+2360 ANYIEGVT
-2368 LADFQE
+2368 LADFQKE
-2374 NMAEADPEAVKTVF
+2374 MGEADPESVRRVF
-2388 EELGDGLLIDAF
+2388 EELTDGLLIDAF
-2400 LFNYDVLGEG
+2400 LFNYDVLGER
-2410 LDNIVVAHEEVTEED
+2410 LDNIVVAHEEVLEED
-2425 GLAFPEPLIKYTPY
+2425 GLAYPEPLIKYTAY

-2460 FYDSFSRLAEKYP
+2460 FYNSLGVLSDKYP
-2473 QFNLTAT
+2473 ELNLTAS

-2519 SAVDTIPSAIGYS
+2519 SVLDTIPSAIGNS
-2532 DEEVTAHFAK
+2532 DEEIEQHFAK
-2542 LAKEMDS
+2542 LAKEMES
-2549 IKVVRNAQGELI
+2549 IKVTRNAQGELI

-2573 IDSNGKTTGFI
+2573 IDSNGETTGFI

-2602 FGDWENAPEGAGT
+2602 FGDWQNAPESAGT

-2630 GTNWTTRES
+2630 GTNNTSKES

-2654 NLYRRRFSQ
+2654 SIYRRRFSQ

-2681 WSNETSAGEYAQQV
+2681 WANETSADTYNEQV

-2704 NPFDPRNPEH
+2704 NPFDPRNPDH
-2714 ASRLVNYLENRYSV
+2714 TSKLISYLEEKYSTESGV
-2728 DAGINA
+2728 NA

-2757 TAPEFP
+2757 TRPEFP
-2763 AMGSAFEQ
+2763 SMGSDFEEMEE
-2771 KDEAARRK
+2771 DSRRK

-2803 REKGLGFPGSIESRP
+2803 REKGLGYSGSLESGP

-2832 DKSTEKQTIENLK
+2832 DKSTEKQTIQNLK
-2845 EDVRE
+2845 EDVIS
-2850 YNNNSTWNHLSFRSD
+2850 YNNNSVWNHLSFRSD

-2881 KTFKPAQEA
+2881 KQFKPYQEA
-2890 QRFVNYVTRNRKTL
+2890 KRFVNQVTRNRKTL
-2904 WNEFQKGGKTYASYD
+2904 WNEFQKGGKTFASYD
-2919 SRENLV
+2919 SAENLV
-2925 SYAYSDTRTLAKAG
+2925 TYAYSDPDTLAKAG
-2939 IERTEMRN
+2939 IEKTEMKN
-2947 GVVFFSARSV
+2947 GVVFFGARSV
-2957 EGVRSPDRKPTDI
+2957 EGVRSAERKPTDI

-2993 KLKNLT
+2993 RLKNLT
-2999 YEPIPDSMVQEEAEA
+2999 YEPIPDSMVQEEAET

-3041 LLAQIIILKLNDQYK
+3041 LLAQMIILKLNEQYR

-3075 AITSEAGRALRQLSF
+3075 SITSEAGRALRQLSF
-3090 WSKLSPEGML
+3090 WSKLTPEGML

-3108 ESNRETRDRFN
+3108 EANRETRDRFN
-3119 EFFAKVKREL
+3119 EFFTRVKREL
-3129 STLPAGALDQA
+3129 STLPPEALDKA
-3140 LKSMEGLLGKADK
+3140 LKNMEGLIGKADK

-3181 LVQKSQ
+3181 LIQKSQ
-3187 EQLSI
+3187 EQLNA
-3192 AEEELARTAGGE
+3192 AEEELARAAGGE
-3204 ATPEGELARNKVNNA
+3204 ATPEGQAALAKVNNA

-3236 FLALAREQGK
+3236 FLNLAKEQGK
-3246 NIRDPRVLT
+3246 NIRDPRILT

-3275 DSKQAK
+3275 DYRQAQ

-3289 WPKALQAWKTATDAI
+3289 WPKALQAWQTATDAI

-3309 VNPELATMFQSF
+3309 ANPELATMFQSF
-3321 LDLTLETPFT
+3321 LELTLETPFT

-3343 VKLEQLIR
+3343 IKLEDLIR

-3364 SLAKEMVEEAG
+3364 SLAKQMVEEAG
-3375 LGAWEEEIG
+3375 LGAWEEEVG
-3384 VDVKEGDQSFEY
+3384 SEVTTPLEPVAEG
-3396 EKREEGMAKDEPS
+3396 EEPKPLTKKLPS
-3409 KRAPT
+3409 L
-3414 KSMSERLTQALALQ
+3414 SERLTQALALQ
-3428 IEKYAEAE
+3428 IEKYAETE
-3436 TAKKLNRL
+3436 SAKKLDRL
-3444 IGSYADKRLEPS
+3444 IGAYADKRLEPS
-3456 LKRFMKRIVQY
+3456 LKRFMKRMVQY

-3481 FQKQEGLDKVKP
+3481 FQRQEGLDKVKP
-3493 EVVNQILDIM
+3493 EVVNQILEIM
-3503 GKTGKLVGF
+3503 GKAEKLVGF

-3526 YHTNTNLF
+3526 YHTNTGF
-3534 NFTKSWWYLSIL
+3534 WNFTKSWWYLSIL
-3546 SGFTTQVANVAGNA
+3546 SGFTTQIANVFGNA
-3560 YNTMLL
+3560 YNAILL

-3572 KHLIAGTTNPARS
+3572 RHLIAGTVNPARS
-3585 KAIVKQMFR
+3585 KAIFKQMTR
-3594 AMSLSLQDFGY
+3594 AMSLSLQDLGY

-3630 EVIAK
+3630 EVIAR
-3635 NTPYRAAKISATTA
+3635 NTPYRATRITATTA
-3649 AMVRRVMT
+3649 AMVRRIMSG
-3657 AVDMMFY
+3657 VDMMFY

-3674 AAYNTAKES
+3674 SAYNEAKKS
-3683 GLSGA
+3683 GLTGS
-3688 EATAKALDMTF
+3688 EAVAKALDLTF
-3699 RSSPA
+3699 RSSEA
-3704 LQSARELAEKEGYVI
+3704 LQSAKALAEGEGYVI
-3719 DAEGTVERTKQKIEQ
+3719 DAENLVQRAKQKIEQ
-3734 SIRVQEIIDERVAG
+3734 SIRIQEIIDSNVAG
-3748 NVDSSRIATAG
+3748 SEESSRVATAG
-3759 QVYGEEL
+3759 QTYGEEL

-3777 ALHRSISS
+3777 AVHKSIAS

-3803 ANVWNQGLDAFGLGI
+3803 ANVWNQGLDATGLGI

-3856 QKDMMFARGFNAFI
+3856 QKDMMFARGFNALV
-3870 AVGIITLLDK
+3870 AVGIITLLDRI
-3880 VLCGQYETYGFE
+3880 LCGQYDTYGFE

-3906 ELLKNRLK
+3906 ELLKNRLS

-3920 FLRAPG
+3920 FIRTPG
-3926 MNGVYLSYMLSPIAI
+3926 IDGIYLSYMLSPLAI
-3941 PLAGFGLLKDNEIYN
+3941 LLAGIGLLKDNETYN

-3976 VPMEMNFLSGLGDL
+3976 VPMEMNFLSGLGDM
-3990 FEILSPS
+3990 FEILSPN

-4021 FFRDVDQLLGSTFIP
+4021 FFRDVDQLLVSSIP
-4036 SQISEKIRFGGAR
+4036 GVLNPR
-4049 TAREGI
+4049 TAREDI
-4055 VQAAFIANT
+4055 IQAAFISNT
-4064 PVIRQMYGT
+4064 PIIRQMYGS
-4073 AELDILGQPV
+4073 AELDILGQPI
-4083 EMTSRVASA
+4083 EMTSRVASFA
-4092 ASKDSLVDVLI
+4092 GKDALVDVLI

-4117 LGLVPMSDEQYAR
+4117 LGLVPMDDTQYAQ
-4130 YREERA
+4130 YREYRA
-4136 KQLGADLNTPE
+4136 KQLGEDLNTPA
-4147 MIDAL
+4147 MIEAL
-4152 SKMEPGLAQLYVQRY
+4152 SKMQPEIAQMYVQKY
-4167 TQKASQLAKAKILRE
+4167 TQKASQLAKAKILQG
-4182 DSEILK
+4182 DPEILK
-4188 EAREAKGKQF
+4188 EARETKAKQF
-4198 R
+4198 K